1 MINMRFSIMITD
13 DKCFDEDD
21 NENKNSNMNKNKDD
35 REW

>member
-1 MINMRFSIMITD
+1 MITD

-35 REW
+35 REWQIKKE

>member
-1 MINMRFSIMITD
+1 MINMRFLIIITD

>member
-1 MINMRFSIMITD
+1 MRFLIMITD